1 MEKNSTIL
9 EKVWLEGTNDFQQRV
24 PSPTQEGIGRTIE
37 ALFNPMNKQYFNQFM
52 DILVN
57 RIAFTYVRGEAWRNK
72 LAIFKGQ
79 KLTYGQTIQEIAPKW
94 IKAHSYMDDSETL
107 LKMHRPE
114 AQAWYHSQNRRDRY
128 PITVNYDEL
137 RTAFVD
143 EYGINNL
150 VAKIMQV
157 PMNSDEYDEYRI
169 MLQLIAEYEQ
179 RWGFFK
185 HQLSAYPTDE
195 DTGKEFLTA
204 IQTYAGMLQ
213 FPSTLYNA
221 QALTDIPVFAN
232 ENELVLLVTP
242 YTNAAVNVQ
251 TLAVLFNMDVADV
264 KIRKVIVDEFPVD
277 GMVAL
282 LTTSDFFVCNDTNY
296 QNTSFYNPETL
307 ATSYWLHH
315 WGVYSVSPF
324 VPAICFTVNDGTSIA
339 SAEQELTALS
349 ISIADD
355 SIAAG
360 ETTEITLELTGTIS
374 EGYNNLSLQPA
385 ESAIY
390 SLACSLTEISEDD
403 PPVTTVT
410 AIDLNEFTYVDNYN
424 VLHTQ
429 NDLPSGAVITVTAT
443 STYINPSGDTEVL
456 TDSDTVTIA

>member
-1 MEKNSTIL
+1 MAEKNSTIL
-9 EKVWLEGTNDFQQRV
+9 QKCWLSATNDFQQRV
-24 PSPTQEGIGRTIE
+24 PEPTQQNISATID
-37 ALFNPMNKQYFNQFM
+37 ALFAPMNRQYFNQFM

-57 RIAFTYVRGEAWRNK
+57 RIAFTYVRGEAWKNK

-79 KLTYGQTIQEIAPKW
+79 KLNYGQTIQEIAPKW
-94 IKAHSYMDDSETL
+94 IKAHSYLDDSETL

-128 PITVNYDEL
+128 PITVNFDEL

-150 VAKIMQV
+150 IAKIMQV

-169 MLQLIAEYEQ
+169 MLQLIAEYEN

-185 HQLSAYPTDE
+185 HNLSAVPTDE
-195 DTGKEFLTA
+195 ETGKEFLTA

-221 QALTDIPVFAN
+221 QNITDIPVFAN
-232 ENELVLLVTP
+232 ERELILMVTP
-242 YTNAAVNVQ
+242 ATNAAVNVN

-264 KIRKVIVDEFPVD
+264 RIRKILVDEFPVPN
-277 GMVAL
+277 MVAL
-282 LTTSDFFVCNDTNY
+282 LTTEDFFVCNDTNY

-307 ATSYWLHH
+307 NTTYWLHH

-324 VPAICFTVNDGTSIA
+324 VPAICFTTDAGT
-339 SAEQELTALS
+339 Q
-349 ISIADD
+349 
-355 SIAAG
+355 
-360 ETTEITLELTGTIS
+360 TGTITQNVTGVNMTVDNAQIKAGEKAKITVDLQGTITGDS
-374 EGYNNLSLQPA
+374 EGVIAVKPDAVL
-385 ESAIY
+385 Y
-390 SLACSLTEISEDD
+390 SLTCEADS
-403 PPVTTVT
+403 
-410 AIDLNEFTYVDNYN
+410 AAFQLNERTYVDNYN

-429 NDLPSGAVITVTAT
+429 EDLPAGAVITITGEAI
-443 STYINPSGDTEVL
+443 YINPSGPTQKF
-456 TDSDTVTIA
+456 TDDVTVTITE

>member
-1 MEKNSTIL
+1 MATKNSTIL
-9 EKVWLEGTNDFQQRV
+9 EKVWLAGTNDFQQRI
-24 PSPTQEGIGRTIE
+24 PEPTQQNISATID
-37 ALFNPMNKQYFNQFM
+37 ALFKPMNAQYFNQFM

-79 KLTYGQTIQEIAPKW
+79 KLNYGQTIQEIAPKW
-94 IKAHSYMDDSETL
+94 IKAHSYLDDSEAL

-128 PITVNYDEL
+128 PITVNFDEL

-150 VAKIMQV
+150 IAKIMQV

-169 MLQLIAEYEQ
+169 MLQLIAEYDK
-179 RWGFFK
+179 RWGFYK
-185 HQLSAYPTDE
+185 HQLSAVPTDE
-195 DTGKEFLTA
+195 ETGKEFLTA

-221 QALTDIPVFAN
+221 QNITDIPVFAN
-232 ENELVLLVTP
+232 ERELILMVTP
-242 YTNAAVNVQ
+242 ATNAAVNVN

-264 KIRKVIVDEFPVD
+264 RIRKILVDEFPVPN
-277 GMVAL
+277 MVAL
-282 LTTSDFFVCNDTNY
+282 LTTEDFFVCNDTNY

-307 ATSYWLHH
+307 NTTYWLHH

-324 VPAICFTVNDGTSIA
+324 VPAICFTTDAGT
-339 SAEQELTALS
+339 Q
-349 ISIADD
+349 
-355 SIAAG
+355 
-360 ETTEITLELTGTIS
+360 TGTITQNVTGV
-374 EGYNNLSLQPA
+374 EMTVDNAQIKAGEKAKIIVDLQG
-385 ESAIY
+385 AITGDGENVIAVKPDAVLY
-390 SLACSLTEISEDD
+390 SLACETND
-403 PPVTTVT
+403 
-410 AIDLNEFTYVDNYN
+410 AAFQLNERTYVDNYN

-429 NDLPSGAVITVTAT
+429 EDLPAGAVITITGEAI
-443 STYINPSGDTEVL
+443 YINPSGPTQKF
-456 TDSDTVTIA
+456 TDNVTVTIAE